1 MNTTNNSNS
10 KDFPFETVPELPLM
24 FPNEQLIVIK
34 QQDISELFCPK
45 CHRGIEFRLQLQTLN
60 VTAHRDPNAHNK
72 QSSSVCV
79 SPTGTGENHKITCPN
94 CNKMILF
101 AWRTSAGTQ
110 LPKPENPGQD
120 VVTLGL
126 EHSMFTKAEEM
137 WGPSHN
143 GFIEINQD
151 NIDKE
156 DRDMKRK
163 ASK

>member
-1 MNTTNNSNS
+1 
-10 KDFPFETVPELPLM
+10 
-24 FPNEQLIVIK
+24 
-34 QQDISELFCPK
+34 
-45 CHRGIEFRLQLQTLN
+45 
-60 VTAHRDPNAHNK
+60 
-72 QSSSVCV
+72 
-79 SPTGTGENHKITCPN
+79 
-94 CNKMILF
+94 MILF

-120 VVTLGL
+120 VVTLGV

-156 DRDMKRK
+156 DRDMKQK